1 MTIVVGYTPRP
12 EGLAALDTAIEEAAL
27 RNERLVVVNT
37 GANGDFS
44 DPSFATAQ
52 DLDAIGTQLG
62 EKGVEHE
69 VRQPTRGLPAAQEL
83 LDVAVEVGASLLV
96 IGLRRRSPVGKLI
109 TGSTAQHV
117 LLDAP
122 CNVLTVRAADPTA

>member
-12 EGLAALDTAIEEAAL
+12 EGLAALTTAIEEASL
-27 RNERLVVVNT
+27 RSERLIVVNT
-37 GANGDFS
+37 GSNGDFS
-44 DPSFATAQ
+44 DASFATAQ
-52 DLDAIGTQLG
+52 DLDAIDLQLS

-69 VRQPTRGLPAAQEL
+69 IRQPTRGLPAAEEL
-83 LDVAVEVGASLLV
+83 LDVVDEVGASLLV

-117 LLDAP
+117 LLDAS
-122 CNVLTVRAADPTA
+122 CNVLAVKAPGPTA

>member
-1 MTIVVGYTPRP
+1 MTIVIGYTPRP
-12 EGLAALDTAIEEAAL
+12 EGLAALTTAIEEAAM

-52 DLDAIGTQLG
+52 DLDAINEQLQA
-62 EKGVEHE
+62 KGIEHE
-69 VRQPTRGLPAAQEL
+69 IRQPTRGLPAAEEL
-83 LDVAVEVGASLLV
+83 LDVVSEVGASLLV

-117 LLDAP
+117 LLDSP
-122 CNVLTVRAADPTA
+122 CNVLAVKAAGPTA